1 MKAPATSNVNA
12 PRLLATDPMGGSPA
26 LGALRSQQALSMA
39 GALGPTVPAQRAGG
53 LLEQGRQQQMAFDT
67 QQLGANQA
75 MGGMQAEL
83 AAAPQGD
90 YLQKQ
95 PNMTAAAELM
105 TPEQKAQALVDL
117 HRQNI
122 ILAAE
127 EATGQ
132 PAKLRQLA

>member
-1 MKAPATSNVNA
+1 MKAPAYSNVNA

-26 LGALRSQQALSMA
+26 LKDTRSQQALSMA

-53 LLEQGRQQQMAFDT
+53 LMEQGRQQQMALNT
-67 QQLGANQA
+67 EQLGANQA
-75 MGGMQAEL
+75 IGGMQAEL

-90 YLQKQ
+90 YLRKQ

-117 HRQNI
+117 HRQRI

-132 PAKLRQLA
+132 PAKLRQLG